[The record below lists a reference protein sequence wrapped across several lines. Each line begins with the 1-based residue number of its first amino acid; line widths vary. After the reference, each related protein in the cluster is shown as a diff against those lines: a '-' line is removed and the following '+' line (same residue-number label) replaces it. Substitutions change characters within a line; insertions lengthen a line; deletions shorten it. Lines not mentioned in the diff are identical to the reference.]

1 MQYYCFLKDNNKVTN
16 LPSLSHITN
25 FREQSFLQAFEGTGI
40 TEIDENVFA
49 NTIYCSHDSF
59 KYMFK
64 DCKSLTK
71 AILPNIIVE
80 DSYSDTG
87 ALNNMFNGCSNL
99 SYIKVG
105 FKSWNAIY
113 NSELIS
119 TNWVN
124 GVAENGTFV
133 CPEELEQIFD
143 SSHIPPNWTVETY

>member
-1 MQYYCFLKDNNKVTN
+1 MQYYCFLKGNNKVTN
-16 LPSLSHITN
+16 LPTLSHITN

-40 TEIDENVFA
+40 TEINETIFA

-80 DSYSDTG
+80 DNSSDTG

-105 FKSWNAIY
+105 FKSWNDID
-113 NSELIS
+113 NSDLIS
-119 TNWVN
+119 TNWVK
-124 GVAENGTFV
+124 GVAEQGTFV
-133 CPEELEQIFD
+133 CPKELEQIFD